1 MNTAARVCVVG
12 NAAIDLSVQVNAL
25 PLPGET
31 VLAVESRSDFG
42 GKGANQAVVAAR
54 AGAETQLFAALGCDA
69 DGDRILARLIDDGVN
84 TQNVV
89 RLSCASDLSIVTVDA
104 RGENT
109 IVTRNTA
116 AADYRP
122 DLHTLLDASHAGDWI
137 VQQGNL
143 SAPVTAEVLDTA
155 RRKQRRTLLNPGP
168 VRFDCR
174 PMLAH
179 VDILV
184 VNQVEAAALTAL
196 DNPAH
201 AAAAL
206 HDAGA
211 REVLITLGA
220 QGVLWCDEHGA
231 RLAAAVRAQ
240 AIDTV
245 GAGDAFCGTLVA
257 ALAQNLTMPIALR
270 WALSVAAS
278 SVTRR
283 GSQAS
288 FPDRATM
295 RDLRNASADAE

>member
-1 MNTAARVCVVG
+1 MNPAARVCVVG
-12 NAAIDLSVQVNAL
+12 NAAIDLGVQVNAL

-31 VLAVESRSDFG
+31 VLAVEGRSDFG

-54 AGAETQLFAALGCDA
+54 AGAETQLFAGLGCCAA

-89 RLSCASDLSIVTVDA
+89 RLSCASDLSIVPVEA

-122 DLHTLLDASHAGDWI
+122 DLHTLLDPSHAGDWI

-220 QGVLWCDEHGA
+220 QGVLWCDDHGA

-270 WALSVAAS
+270 WAL
-278 SVTRR
+278 
-283 GSQAS
+283 
-288 FPDRATM
+288 
-295 RDLRNASADAE
+295 

>member
-54 AGAETQLFAALGCDA
+54 AGAETQLFAALGCEA

-122 DLHTLLDASHAGDWI
+122 NLHTLLDATHAGAWI
-137 VQQGNL
+137 VQPGNL
-143 SAPVTAEVLDTA
+143 GAPVTAEGLDTECGASALRLPTDARPCRHSCRQSGRSCRTDRTRHPGACCRSAA
-155 RRKQRRTLLNPGP
+155 RRRRARGTDHAWRAGCSLVRRAWGKAGCGSARPGHRYRWRWR
-168 VRFDCR
+168 RFLR
-174 PMLAH
+174 PARRCAGTKSDHAH
-179 VDILV
+179 C
-184 VNQVEAAALTAL
+184 AALGIVSCRIERDAARQPSQL
-196 DNPAH
+196 SRSRNH
-201 AAAAL
+201 A
-206 HDAGA
+206 
-211 REVLITLGA
+211 RFTKRI
-220 QGVLWCDEHGA
+220 
-231 RLAAAVRAQ
+231 
-240 AIDTV
+240 
-245 GAGDAFCGTLVA
+245 
-257 ALAQNLTMPIALR
+257 
-270 WALSVAAS
+270 S
-278 SVTRR
+278 RR
-283 GSQAS
+283 
-288 FPDRATM
+288 
-295 RDLRNASADAE
+295 